1 MKRVIRWAIVVGLLL
16 FAGLGAIPLTAQQNS
31 PVDLTGTWVWVNH
44 EDATNRYRGV
54 DPGGRYEG
62 MTINDAAR
70 MRADTYSE
78 EWVSTSPL
86 LQCRPRGPTYQPYAL
101 DPVQID
107 KQLDPISRQIVA
119 YRITAHKTAGAR
131 MIWLDDRPHP
141 SRYAAHSW
149 EGSSTGTFKGPL
161 LEINTTH
168 LKESILTRNGVP
180 SSFRATVIEQLF
192 LDEPYLHWVF
202 TVIDPDYLTEPL
214 VRSGLYVRAPTQQL
228 PPYPCQAEDN
238 LPPDARQS
246 YKVPHYL
253 PGENP
258 WLTETAFKFKVP
270 LAAWRGYAQ
279 ALYPEWYATGKTL
292 APPAAPDLLLKP
304 SYNDEST
311 RVADRADAQPERA
324 ITSGDASGDGSGDV
338 EAVHAAGNVYVIA
351 GAGGN
356 IAASIGDD
364 GVIMVDSG
372 AAAGTGKVLAAI
384 RQAATRLRPPENPES
399 ASPFNST
406 WQATHTFAEPKI
418 RMIINTSDNS
428 DHVQGNAAI
437 RRSPMFGALGDGPA
451 YQLGTSSGSS
461 QQNLAHINVQQRML
475 VANAANAPTDTYFSD
490 KYTLYRFFNGQAVQ
504 ILHLPNA
511 ITDGDSVVW
520 FRRSDVIATGD
531 IYNSDIYP
539 PIDVDRG
546 GSINGEIEALNK
558 VLDMSVTEYMS
569 QGGTMIVPGHGW
581 VSDSGDVGYYRDM
594 LMILRDRIQNLID
607 RGMSLPQVKAA
618 RPTMDYDP
626 LYGRQPKAT
635 ARFVEAVYGSLK
647 RKPTAK

>member
-1 MKRVIRWAIVVGLLL
+1 MTSRTRLNIAGAVLLT
-16 FAGLGAIPLTAQQNS
+16 TAVAFDSLSAQSNS
-31 PVDLTGTWVWVNH
+31 PLDLTGTWVWVNQ
-44 EDATNRYRGV
+44 EDASNRFRGV

-62 MTINDAAR
+62 LTINDAAR

-107 KQLDPISRQIVA
+107 KELDPISRQIAA
-119 YRITAHKTAGAR
+119 YRITVHKTAGAR
-131 MIWLDDRPHP
+131 MVWLDERPRP
-141 SRYAAHSW
+141 SQYAAHTW
-149 EGSSTGTFKGPL
+149 EGFSTGTFKGPL
-161 LEINTTH
+161 LEISTSH

-238 LPPDARQS
+238 LPPGARGAYQ
-246 YKVPHYL
+246 VPHYL

-258 WLTETAFKFKVP
+258 WLAETAFRFKVP
-270 LAAWRGYAQ
+270 LEGWRGHAR
-279 ALYPEWYATGKTL
+279 ALYPEWRAIGETL
-292 APPAAPDLLLKP
+292 APPAAPDIVLKP
-304 SYNDEST
+304 RYDDEST
-311 RVADRADAQPERA
+311 RVAERANAQPARA
-324 ITSGDASGDGSGDV
+324 AVYDRV
-338 EAVHAAGNVYVIA
+338 EPLHAAGSVYMIA

-356 IAASIGDD
+356 IAASIGGD

-372 AAAGTGKVLAAI
+372 VAAASDKVLAAI
-384 RQAATRLRPPENPES
+384 RQAAQSLRPPERPDS

-406 WQATHTFAEPKI
+406 WQATHAFPEPKI
-418 RMIINTSDNS
+418 RMIINTNDNP
-428 DHVQGNAAI
+428 DHVNGNAAI
-437 RRSPMFGALGDGPA
+437 RKSAMFGPLGDGPA

-461 QQNLAHINVQQRML
+461 QQVFAHINVQQRML
-475 VANAANAPTDTYFSD
+475 ETAVADAPSDTYFTD
-490 KYTLYRFFNGQAVQ
+490 RYTLYRFFNNQAVQ
-504 ILHLPNA
+504 IFHMPNA
-511 ITDGDSVVW
+511 TTDGDSIVF

-539 PIDVDRG
+539 PIDLTRG
-546 GSINGEIEALNK
+546 GSIDGEIAALNR

-569 QGGTMIVPGHGW
+569 QGGTMIIPGHGW
-581 VSDSGDVGYYRDM
+581 LSDSGDVGYYRDM
-594 LMILRDRIQNLID
+594 LIIVRDRIRSLID
-607 RGMSLPQVKAA
+607 KGMTLEQVQAA
-618 RPTMDYDP
+618 KPTMDYDP
-626 LYGRQPKAT
+626 LYGRQPGAT
-635 ARFVEAVYGSLK
+635 TRFVEAVYGSLK
-647 RKPTAK
+647 R

>member
-1 MKRVIRWAIVVGLLL
+1 MKSLTRLAVAASLML
-16 FAGLGAIPLTAQQNS
+16 FAGLMVVPVTAQQNS
-31 PVDLTGTWVWVNH
+31 PLDLTGTWVWVNH
-44 EDATNRYRGV
+44 EDATNRFRGV

-62 MTINDAAR
+62 LTINDAAR

-107 KQLDPISRQIVA
+107 KELDPISRQIAA
-119 YRITAHKTAGAR
+119 YRITVHKTAGAR

-149 EGSSTGTFKGPL
+149 EGASTGTFKGPL
-161 LEINTTH
+161 LEIRTTH

-238 LPPDARQS
+238 LPPDARKS
-246 YKVPHYL
+246 YTVPHYL

-258 WLTETAFKFKVP
+258 WLTETAFKFKAP
-270 LAAWRGYAQ
+270 LTAWRGFAE
-279 ALYPEWYATGKTL
+279 ALYPEWYAVGRTL
-292 APPAAPDLLLKP
+292 APPAAPDIVLKP
-304 SYNDEST
+304 VYGDDST
-311 RVADRADAQPERA
+311 RVADRADAQPGRA
-324 ITSGDASGDGSGDV
+324 APVGDV
-338 EAVHAAGNVYVIA
+338 EPVHVAGNVYVIA

-356 IAASIGDD
+356 IAASIGAD
-364 GVIMVDSG
+364 GVILVDTG
-372 AAAGTGKVLAAI
+372 AAAGTEKVLGAI
-384 RQAATRLRPPENPES
+384 RQAASRLRPPDHPES
-399 ASPFNST
+399 ASPYNST
-406 WQATHTFAEPKI
+406 WQATHAFAEPKI
-418 RMIINTSDNS
+418 RMIINTSDNP

-437 RRSPMFGALGDGPA
+437 RRSPMFGPLGDGPA

-475 VANAANAPTDTYFSD
+475 EANAANAPTDTYFAD

-504 ILHLPNA
+504 ILHMPNA
-511 ITDGDSVVW
+511 ITDGDSAVW

-531 IYNSDIYP
+531 IYNSDMYP
-539 PIDVDRG
+539 PIDISRG
-546 GSINGEIEALNK
+546 GSIDGAIAALNK
-558 VLDMSVTEYMS
+558 MLDMSVTESMS
-569 QGGTMIVPGHGW
+569 QGGPMFVPGHGW
-581 VSDSGDVGYYRDM
+581 ISDSGDVGYYRDM
-594 LMILRDRIQNLID
+594 LMIVRDRIQKLID
-607 RGMSLPQVKAA
+607 SGMSLQQVKAA
-618 RPTMDYDP
+618 KPTMDYDP
-626 LYGRQPKAT
+626 LYGRQPHAT
-635 ARFVEAVYGSLK
+635 ARFVEAVYDSLTRERTSK
-647 RKPTAK
+647 

>member
-1 MKRVIRWAIVVGLLL
+1 MRRLATLTITGLLL
-16 FAGLGAIPLTAQQNS
+16 FAVVWLDPLSAQQNS

-62 MTINDAAR
+62 LTVNDAAR
-70 MRADTYSE
+70 MRGDTYSE

-107 KQLDPISRQIVA
+107 KQLDPISRQIAA
-119 YRITAHKTAGAR
+119 YRITVHKTAGAR
-131 MIWLDDRPHP
+131 MVWLDDRPRP
-141 SRYAAHSW
+141 SQYAAHSW
-149 EGSSTGTFKGPL
+149 EGFSAGRFKGPI
-161 LEINTTH
+161 LEISTSH
-168 LKESILTRNGVP
+168 LKESILTRNGIP
-180 SSFRATVIEQLF
+180 SSFRATVIEQLY

-238 LPPDARQS
+238 LPPGARAT
-246 YKVPHYL
+246 YTVPHYL

-258 WLTETAFKFKVP
+258 WLTETAFKFRAP
-270 LAAWRGYAQ
+270 LTAWRGFAA
-279 ALYPEWYATGKTL
+279 ALYPEWYAVGKTL
-292 APPAAPDLLLKP
+292 APPAAPDIVLKP
-304 SYNDEST
+304 VYNDEST

-324 ITSGDASGDGSGDV
+324 LTVGDV
-338 EAVHAAGNVYVIA
+338 EALHVAGNVYLIA

-356 IAASIGDD
+356 IAASIGGD

-372 AAAGTGKVLAAI
+372 LAAGSEKVLAAI
-384 RQAATRLRPPENPES
+384 RQAATRLRPPPNPES

-406 WQATHTFAEPKI
+406 WQATHAFAEPKI
-418 RMIINTSDNS
+418 RMIINTSDNP
-428 DHVQGNAAI
+428 DHVEGNATI

-461 QQNLAHINVQQRML
+461 QQNIAHINVQQRL
-475 VANAANAPTDTYFSD
+475 LDVNAANAPTDTYFTD
-490 KYTLYRFFNGQAVQ
+490 RYTLYRFFNDQAIQ
-504 ILHLPNA
+504 IFHMPKA
-511 ITDGDSVVW
+511 VTDGDSAVW

-539 PIDVDRG
+539 PIDVSRG
-546 GSINGEIEALNK
+546 GSIDGEIEALNK
-558 VLDMSVTEYMS
+558 ILDMSVTEYMS

-581 VSDSGDVGYYRDM
+581 ISDSGDVGYYRDM
-594 LMILRDRIQNLID
+594 LMIIRDRIQNMID
-607 RGMSLPQVKAA
+607 RGLTLEQVIAA
-618 RPTMDYDP
+618 KPTMDYDP
-626 LYGRQPKAT
+626 LYGRQPKVT
-635 ARFVEAVYGSLK
+635 RRFVEAVYESLK
-647 RKPTAK
+647 RKAATH